1 MTGPGN
7 AHRKVLYLMDI
18 MEMFPDEETATEWFE
33 AEFWPNGRKCPY
45 CQGDNTYACPGNTMP
60 YRCRPCRKR
69 FSVRTGTLLQSSRLL
84 LLKWVWAIYI
94 EMTSL
99 KGVSSVKLHR
109 DLGVTQRTAWFML
122 QRIRTAFAPVQAAAL
137 EGPVEADETY
147 IGGLEKNK
155 HEHKKLK
162 AGRGTVGKAP
172 VLDIKDR
179 KTGKVRTEAA
189 TDTTAATVQEFVQD
203 NTADGVPLYTDTS
216 AVYTGSDVAV
226 HESVNHSVGERV
238 KGQAH
243 ANGLESFW
251 ALFKRAYHGTYHHIS
266 KKHLNRY
273 VQQFARKHNIRDL
286 DTLAQMQHVV
296 ACMVGKQLQH
306 KDLVG

>member
-1 MTGPGN
+1 
-7 AHRKVLYLMDI
+7 
-18 MEMFPDEETATEWFE
+18 
-33 AEFWPNGRKCPY
+33 
-45 CQGDNTYACPGNTMP
+45 
-60 YRCRPCRKR
+60 
-69 FSVRTGTLLQSSRLL
+69 
-84 LLKWVWAIYI
+84 
-94 EMTSL
+94 
-99 KGVSSVKLHR
+99 
-109 DLGVTQRTAWFML
+109 ML

-162 AGRGTVGKAP
+162 ASRGTVGKAP